1 MNTMNADERMR
12 KNIIEMTI
20 KEMKDKAIRNAL
32 NKYGVEKAAKVLGVS
47 ARSLY
52 LWKKSNKL

>member
-1 MNTMNADERMR
+1 MSADERTR

-20 KEMKDKAIRNAL
+20 KEMKDKAIRMAL
-32 NKYGVEKAAKVLGVS
+32 KKYGVEKAAKVLGVS

-52 LWKKSNKL
+52 LWKKSNKSAK

>member
-1 MNTMNADERMR
+1 MNADERMR
-12 KNIIEMTI
+12 KNLIEMTI
-20 KEMKDKAIRNAL
+20 KEMKDKVIRKAL